1 MRISRAHPQT
11 YIDLESLWTE
21 HENVYFAFFGAPP
34 RPRKCS
40 LKLKTQ
46 LKLRSWGLQFP
57 A

>member
-34 RPRKCS
+34 A
-40 LKLKTQ
+40 
-46 LKLRSWGLQFP
+46 P
-57 A
+57 ANAP